1 MSMNHGAPHELTARP
16 VVLAVSRCV
25 EICLERRDGYTR
37 AAEDVSETGL
47 GLLLADFAEE
57 RGQQAQAF
65 LSINEPT
72 GSHSHSG
79 IRTRRSGPGLREPR
93 TVLDECIVGDE
104 ASRIELQEVFVWA
117 PLIAMPMDVR
127 TIMLSTYC
135 ATLRVL
141 SQLRKRLA
149 RA

>member
-1 MSMNHGAPHELTARP
+1 MNHRAPQDPKAGP
-16 VVLAVSRCV
+16 VVLAVNRCV
-25 EICLERRDGYTR
+25 EICLERQDGCNR

-65 LSINEPT
+65 LFITEPL
-72 GSHSHSG
+72 GRGSHSG
-79 IRTRRSGPGLREPR
+79 IRTRRVGPRLRDDR

-104 ASRIELQEVFVWA
+104 ASRVELQAVFGWA

-127 TIMLSTYC
+127 AIMLSTYC
-135 ATLRVL
+135 GTLRVL
-141 SQLRKRLA
+141 FELRRRLA
-149 RA
+149 GA

>member
-1 MSMNHGAPHELTARP
+1 MKQDARQDLAAGP
-16 VVLAVSRCV
+16 VALAVSRCV
-25 EICLERRDGYTR
+25 EICLERRDGYSR

-65 LSINEPT
+65 LMITEPL
-72 GSHSHSG
+72 GSRSHSG
-79 IRTRRSGPGLREPR
+79 IRTRQSGPGLREAR

-104 ASRIELQEVFVWA
+104 ASRVELQVVFVWA

-135 ATLRVL
+135 ALRVL
-141 SQLRKRLA
+141 SELRRRLA
-149 RA
+149 GG

>member
-1 MSMNHGAPHELTARP
+1 MKQDARQDLAAGP
-16 VVLAVSRCV
+16 VALAVNRCV
-25 EICLERRDGYTR
+25 EICLERRDGYSR
-37 AAEDVSETGL
+37 AAEDVSEAGL

-57 RGQQAQAF
+57 RGHQAQAF
-65 LSINEPT
+65 LLITEPL
-72 GSHSHSG
+72 GRRSHSG
-79 IRTRRSGPGLREPR
+79 IRTRRSGPGLREAR

-104 ASRIELQEVFVWA
+104 ASRIELQVVFVWA

-141 SQLRKRLA
+141 SELRRRLA
-149 RA
+149 GA